1 MTNIHSLSL
10 SLAFSLDSLYGRT
23 LKTAC
28 PVAASSAIE
37 LVVPSHS
44 VNPFVI
50 EPDLARETRNVDGRD
65 VAVWDVAAGE
75 TPGRFGSVTAGADVG
90 LIVSQRSK
98 KPLWMF
104 GSAGQTRT
112 SFTHVSQVALSH
124 HVLRA
129 GI

>member
-1 MTNIHSLSL
+1 
-10 SLAFSLDSLYGRT
+10 
-23 LKTAC
+23 
-28 PVAASSAIE
+28 
-37 LVVPSHS
+37 
-44 VNPFVI
+44 VI
-50 EPDLARETRNVDGRD
+50 EPDLARETRNIDGRD

-75 TPGRFGSVTAGADVG
+75 ALIGSFGSVMAGAEFSFV
-90 LIVSQRSK
+90 VSQRSK

-104 GSAGQTRT
+104 GLAGQTRT